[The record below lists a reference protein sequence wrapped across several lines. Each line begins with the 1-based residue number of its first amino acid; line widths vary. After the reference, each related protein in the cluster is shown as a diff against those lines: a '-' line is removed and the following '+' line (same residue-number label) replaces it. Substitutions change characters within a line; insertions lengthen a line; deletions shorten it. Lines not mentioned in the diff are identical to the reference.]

1 MRCRSRTFSAL
12 RTFGTFGMP
21 TGAGIA
27 AAAVAAVLALGGC
40 SSSGDDTTQPTADVS
55 ATASGTA
62 GSSAS
67 STASGTDTAT
77 STASGD
83 STQDVGGVWL
93 ATEDGDKVQL
103 VLGKGTAGLTSTS
116 LCGGSYTEKDDVDLT
131 LTCVDGNKD
140 RTTGHGV
147 MSADGKTL
155 TVQWTDGPTDVFS
168 RTGLPSS

>member
-1 MRCRSRTFSAL
+1 MRCRSRTFSAI
-12 RTFGTFGMP
+12 RTFSTFGRP

-27 AAAVAAVLALGGC
+27 AAAAVAVLALGGC
-40 SSSGDDTTQPTADVS
+40 GSGGDTAQPTADAS
-55 ATASGTA
+55 ATPSGTA
-62 GSSAS
+62 GSAAS
-67 STASGTDTAT
+67 STASGTATAT

-93 ATEDGDKVQL
+93 ATEAGDKVQL

-116 LCGGSYTEKDDVDLT
+116 LCGGSYTEKDGVDLT

-155 TVQWTDGPTDVFS
+155 TVQWTDGPTDIFS
-168 RTGLPSS
+168 RTGLPSN

>member
-1 MRCRSRTFSAL
+1 MRCRSRTYSAF
-12 RTFGTFGMP
+12 RTFGTFGVP

-27 AAAVAAVLALGGC
+27 AAAVVAVLALGGC
-40 SSSGDDTTQPTADVS
+40 SSGDDTAQPTADAS
-55 ATASGTA
+55 ATPSGTA
-62 GSSAS
+62 GPSAS
-67 STASGTDTAT
+67 STASGTATAT
-77 STASGD
+77 STPSGD

-93 ATEDGDKVQL
+93 ATEDGSKVQL

-116 LCGGSYTEKDDVDLT
+116 LCGGSYTEKDGVDLT

-147 MSADGKTL
+147 MSADGKIL